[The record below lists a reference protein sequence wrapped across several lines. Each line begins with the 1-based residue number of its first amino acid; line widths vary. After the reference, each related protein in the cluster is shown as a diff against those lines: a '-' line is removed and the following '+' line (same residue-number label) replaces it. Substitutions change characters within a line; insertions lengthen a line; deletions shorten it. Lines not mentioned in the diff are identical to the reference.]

1 MGTTKIKGKQK
12 MRKTTL
18 TPDMICRVEKSGNR
32 YNAYNTDGV
41 KMTSEITT
49 GCRKKAFEGDY
60 LLGRFVGT
68 TGKTYWRKVDGE
80 NPSVTTVSTPI
91 DLPSEHAEVLNF
103 IHNSYRL
110 KPTGLMMN
118 ELKWKYLIRSGVRG
132 KNIMMTGPAGCGK
145 TMAAKALVN
154 SLDRPDYYF
163 NLGATQDPRATLI
176 GNVHFEKNSGTYFS
190 ESVFV
195 KAIQTPNAVILL
207 DELSRAH
214 PDAWNIL
221 MTVLDYG
228 QRYLRLDEAD
238 GQQTIKVAEG
248 VTFVTTANI
257 GNEYT
262 STRVMDKAL
271 MDRFTIVEMDV
282 LNESEENE
290 LLTYMFPN
298 VNPEVLGNVIS
309 TALLKDLNPVLA
321 DIKSITSN
329 VDNNSQKI
337 TKFLEEDLKNEIMIP
352 LKKSVDNTKTSMQE
366 MKEVLEKTSDV
377 MNKTSQGIEKIADNL
392 NKLEESQTKFV
403 KNLDDVLDKQK
414 DEFEKT
420 TETITTTYKKLT
432 DDILRQTEGFEENSK
447 IIVSH
452 PRIL

>member
-1 MGTTKIKGKQK
+1 MGLTGLYYSVRKNENNKTTINKGNLK
-12 MRKTTL
+12 MARKTL

-41 KMTSEITT
+41 KMTSDITT
-49 GCRKKAFEGDY
+49 VTRKKAFLGDY

-68 TGKTYWRKVDGE
+68 TGKTFWRKVDGDT
-80 NPSVTTVSTPI
+80 NMAANVVTPSVGSVEVPT
-91 DLPSEHAEVLNF
+91 DHAEILAF
-103 IHNSYRL
+103 IHNSYSL

-118 ELKWKYLIRSGVRG
+118 ELKWKYLVRSGVRG

-154 SLDRPDYYF
+154 SLDRPDFYF

-228 QRYLRLDEAD
+228 QRYLRLDEAN
-238 GQQTIKVAEG
+238 GQETIKVADG
-248 VTFVTTANI
+248 VTFVATANI

-290 LLTYMFPN
+290 LLTYMFPH
-298 VNPEVLGNVIS
+298 VDSEVLGNVAKIASLTRTESTSDTARIGSGIS
-309 TALLKDLNPVLA
+309 TRTTVELSGLLFDGFSLQEAAEVSIYPQYDAAGGVDSERTFVKQIVQKFCDDGSSDDLFN
-321 DIKSITSN
+321 
-329 VDNNSQKI
+329 
-337 TKFLEEDLKNEIMIP
+337 EE
-352 LKKSVDNTKTSMQE
+352 
-366 MKEVLEKTSDV
+366 EVLE
-377 MNKTSQGIEKIADNL
+377 A
-392 NKLEESQTKFV
+392 
-403 KNLDDVLDKQK
+403 
-414 DEFEKT
+414 
-420 TETITTTYKKLT
+420 TEA
-432 DDILRQTEGFEENSK
+432 
-447 IIVSH
+447 
-452 PRIL
+452 